1 MSVAQEKRGGRPRK
15 KLSEKR
21 NYSVLLKLNTME
33 YLTLKTKAN
42 KASINRSEFLRML
55 ISESEVKARV
65 TPEQMKEIRQ
75 LTGMA
80 NNINQIARRLNT
92 YGVSTMPT
100 ELKLLKLLVE
110 EQLKELKA

>member
-1 MSVAQEKRGGRPRK
+1 MKTEDKKKGGRPTK

-21 NYSVLLKLNTME
+21 SYSVLLKLNTME
-33 YLTLKTKAN
+33 YFTLKS
-42 KASINRSEFLRML
+42 KASEAGINKNEFLRML